1 MKDERSVSSNEH
13 ELTPSSFIPH
23 PSSLLIVRTD
33 RLGDLVLTMPM
44 ASEIK
49 RALPNS
55 LVSFLVSEYTR
66 PIAERCDAIDQVI
79 SVDAATSLWQ
89 RISLFRSGRWDAV
102 FFPNP
107 NFSLALAAFLARIPR
122 RIGTGYRWFSLLY
135 NRRIYEHRRN
145 GSRNEAEHNL
155 IMLQQ
160 IGIDAD
166 LKTLSHINVRDE
178 EDSSVQSW
186 LDTIFPNGSA
196 RFAVLHIPTSGSSK
210 DWALDKFVE
219 LGKSLRDEL
228 GMALVLTGLASD
240 QLFLERV
247 QIAIGSGVHLF
258 CGKPLPELAAL
269 LRRASVV
276 ISNSTGPG
284 HLAAALGTSAIG
296 LFPLP
301 RALARERWGFRGK
314 HATNLAPQPIE
325 GCPDCKECTCM
336 ERILARD
343 VIKVVRELVY

>member
-1 MKDERSVSSNEH
+1 MKDERSVSSNEY
-13 ELTPSSFIPH
+13 ELKASSIIHH

-33 RLGDLVLTMPM
+33 RLGDLVLTLPM

-49 RALPNS
+49 RALPDS

-66 PIAERCDAIDQVI
+66 PIAERCDAIDRVI

-89 RISLFRSGRWDAV
+89 RIKLFRSGHWDAV
-102 FFPNP
+102 LFPNP
-107 NFSLALAAFLARIPR
+107 KFTLALAAFLARIPR
-122 RIGTGYRWFSLLY
+122 RIGTGYRWYSLLY

-145 GSRNEAEHNL
+145 GSRSEADHNL
-155 IMLQQ
+155 MMLTQ

-166 LKTLSHINVRDE
+166 LKTLPHITVRDE
-178 EDSSVQSW
+178 EDSSLQSW
-186 LDTIFPNGSA
+186 LDAVLPDGTT

-219 LGKSLRDEL
+219 LGKSLCDEFN
-228 GMALVLTGLASD
+228 MAIVLTGLASD

-247 QIAIGSGVHLF
+247 QLAIDGGVHLF

-284 HLAAALGTSAIG
+284 HLAATLGTPAIG

-314 HATNLAPQPIE
+314 HSENIAPQPIE

-336 ERILARD
+336 ERILVSD